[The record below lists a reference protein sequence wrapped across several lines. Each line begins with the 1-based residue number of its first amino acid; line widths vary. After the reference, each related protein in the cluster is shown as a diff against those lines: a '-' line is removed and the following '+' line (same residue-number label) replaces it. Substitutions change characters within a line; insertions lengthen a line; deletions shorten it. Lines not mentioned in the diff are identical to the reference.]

1 MTEQEFQIELWDLFC
16 KAIEENLFPTQVLF
30 SLKFCEVRFKENILE
45 TLKQQGPKLTEIWL
59 AESEV
64 LSKIE
69 DPPFMYAGSWVSD
82 GFIRTKDMMVI
93 VIIGICKPHNGFT
106 SS

>member
-45 TLKQQGPKLTEIWL
+45 TLKQQGTKLTEIWL

-64 LSKIE
+64 LSIIDSMEMFLALCKEGGFVIE
-69 DPPFMYAGSWVSD
+69 EEGEV
-82 GFIRTKDMMVI
+82 
-93 VIIGICKPHNGFT
+93 H
-106 SS
+106 

>member
-30 SLKFCEVRFKENILE
+30 SLKFCEVRFKDNILE

-64 LSKIE
+64 LSKIDSME
-69 DPPFMYAGSWVSD
+69 MFLALCKEG
-82 GFIRTKDMMVI
+82 GFVI
-93 VIIGICKPHNGFT
+93 EEEGEIH
-106 SS
+106 